1 MLENNMTYNK
11 FLLFLW
17 LSVGILV
24 IMLLWLARTPL
35 IPFFVGA
42 ILAYSLE
49 PLTKKI
55 TNILVPLKFGSDYM
69 KKLFSIFFIYGLLG
83 IIISLFIIIIGDGIA
98 NQFRQFTN
106 ELPVLTE
113 KARIEFINLLNQYR
127 NQVPIETQLQI
138 DNYLSDISA
147 NFADFF
153 ADFSKNL
160 ISYLTS
166 TIAIILGFLIV
177 PFWMFY
183 VLRDE
188 TLHKKNIISTLPEFM
203 HNDINFIL
211 SKFEKIFGNYLR
223 GQFLLALVVGTAI
236 GISLSII
243 NLPMSFA
250 LGVIGGVTEL
260 IPVIGPWI
268 ALIPAL
274 LIVLSFDPSL
284 TLPVLFIYLAIQ
296 MIENLILVPKVHSD
310 TIDVQ
315 PAVIVILLIVAGYL
329 FGFFGLL
336 VVLPTYAFIKE
347 MLIYVTNRLTE
358 GTNSSS

>member
-1 MLENNMTYNK
+1 MTYNK
-11 FLLFLW
+11 FLLALW
-17 LSVGILV
+17 ILVSILV

-49 PLTKKI
+49 PFTKKL
-55 TNILVPLKFGSDYM
+55 TDILMRVKFGTDYV
-69 KKLFSIFFIYGLLG
+69 KKIFSIFIVYVLLVVM
-83 IIISLFIIIIGDGIA
+83 ISLFIIIIGDGIS

-106 ELPVLTE
+106 ELPILTE
-113 KARIEFINLLNQYR
+113 KARVEFINLLNQYR

-138 DNYLSDISA
+138 DNYLSDMSVT
-147 NFADFF
+147 FTEFF
-153 ADFSKNL
+153 TDFSKNL
-160 ISYLTS
+160 ISYLTN
-166 TIAIILGFLIV
+166 TIAIILGFLIL

-183 VLRDE
+183 VLRDG
-188 TLHKKNIISTLPEFM
+188 TLHKKNIISTFPAFM
-203 HNDINFIL
+203 HTDINFIL

-347 MLIYVTNRLTE
+347 MLIYINKRLTE
-358 GTNSSS
+358 KSHSSS